1 MILILFSDNDDD
13 FVKSHTGNSQQADN
27 SINSS
32 TLNKSE
38 RLFSKLDKT
47 DDLDA
52 YFQKLLKRFRAC
64 CLAMGYMFEPLDQ
77 AVIIKIR
84 SVEIIEFLKRLYT
97 FDFKKLVNLTKQK
110 FCKYS

>member
-1 MILILFSDNDDD
+1 M
-13 FVKSHTGNSQQADN
+13 
-27 SINSS
+27 
-32 TLNKSE
+32 LNKSE
-38 RLFSKLDKT
+38 KLFSKLDKT

-64 CLAMGYMFEPLDQ
+64 CLAMGYMFEPMEQ

-97 FDFKKLVNLTKQK
+97 FDFKKLVSEAQK
-110 FCKYS
+110 SKTVCFLDLFLILEFFV